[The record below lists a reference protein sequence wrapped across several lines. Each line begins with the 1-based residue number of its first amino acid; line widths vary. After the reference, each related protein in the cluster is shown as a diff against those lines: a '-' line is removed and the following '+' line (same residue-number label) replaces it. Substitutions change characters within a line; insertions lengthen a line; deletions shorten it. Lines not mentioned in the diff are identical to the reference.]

1 MTHVAT
7 TKEGIRL
14 LFEKNGYKGCSWFTS
29 SEVGG
34 GVSPCQVERWLPL
47 CDRENKDKVEAFCRK
62 EGYGLYA
69 VKE

>member
-47 CDRENKDKVEAFCRK
+47 CTPQEREKIKTFSAK
-62 EGYGLYA
+62 EGYGLHA
-69 VKE
+69 VKG